1 MSGEERQT
9 FRNRRRVRFTQIGN
23 NALLDP
29 RLSLAAKGLLGIM
42 LSRPDGWVYHMDWLA
57 KQSSDSMYALRK
69 TLKELIALGYVVRT
83 PKRGERGRVM
93 GWEYEVSDDP
103 ADLKPEEGNVISTD
117 FTIYRQTVAPTF
129 GVSHTTN
136 TDLPTNTDLH
146 QEKEGAENRRA
157 SPGPQSATDSADLTS
172 PPGGGAADAAGEEA
186 PSSSQ
191 VETQLSAAETNNATT
206 TKKVPGGGAAARAED
221 MPLPGALAA
230 LPGFA
235 EAWAE
240 WLAYRRFRKLTTAP
254 ATLSRQLKMLEG
266 QPDPVAVIEQTIT
279 NGWNGLFPLKA
290 PAAPRTQQD
299 ANARA
304 VQTAQA
310 VYNALQEDTDVPF

>member
-172 PPGGGAADAAGEEA
+172 PPDGGAADAAGEGA

-191 VETQLSAAETNNATT
+191 VESQSPVAKKNHAAT
-206 TKKVPGGGAAARAED
+206 TKKVPGGGAAED
-221 MPLPGALAA
+221 VPIPASLMALA
-230 LPGFA
+230 GFA
-235 EAWAE
+235 EAWAD
-240 WLAYRRFRKLTTAP
+240 WLAHRRSRR
-254 ATLSRQLKMLEG
+254 LSMTPLVLRRQLQKLAAH
-266 QPDPVAVIEQTIT
+266 PDPVSVLNYSLD
-279 NGWNGLFPLKA
+279 NGYQGLFFDERFPR
-290 PAAPRTQQD
+290 PRTPQD